1 MRNFFFRFFFIFFL
15 ISISPWA
22 WFPWISE
29 LFTWV
34 DSIDSWIV
42 NLLNKNLLHVKDN
55 LNIDGG
61 GSGDYSYAWAQ
72 FYTYLILS
80 FAGAIIWTIVHRK
93 RETSYNTL
101 GYFLR
106 TMVRYYV
113 SIVALTY
120 GIIKLFALQMIP
132 PNLSQLATPLGDYL
146 PMRFSWMFFG
156 YSTPYQIFSGA
167 IETLTGLLLLNRKSV
182 TLGALLALATFTNVF
197 MLNLSYDI
205 PVKLY
210 SMQVMIYSLF
220 LVLGD
225 WRRLSN
231 FFLLNR
237 AVPATALY
245 DIELTKRW
253 QRIGRWI
260 LKLAFII
267 VFIIIPFIESRDRY
281 RNGLKQVASGPI
293 TTGIYNIKVFAKNGD
308 TVAVATNEDEEWK
321 DFIFDVNGMGSI
333 NTTDSL
339 FRQRYRRG
347 YFMYQPDTAKQVID
361 FRKFPMDSVP
371 LFSLHYKI
379 IDDNRLHLW
388 GPVRNDTLYF
398 ELEKSKRH
406 FQLTE
411 NQFHWISE
419 ANR

>member
-1 MRNFFFRFFFIFFL
+1 MRNFLFRFFFIFFL
-15 ISISPWA
+15 VTISPWA
-22 WFPWISE
+22 WFPWISD
-29 LFTWV
+29 LFSWV
-34 DSIDSWIV
+34 DTIDHWIV
-42 NLLNKNLLHVKDN
+42 NLFNKNILHVKNN

-72 FYTYLILS
+72 FYTYLILA
-80 FAGAIIWTIVHRK
+80 FTGAIIWTIIDRK
-93 RETSYNTL
+93 RERNYNTL

-113 SIVALTY
+113 SIVALSY
-120 GIIKLFALQMIP
+120 GIIKLFALQMYP

-156 YSTPYQIFSGA
+156 YSAPYQIFSGA
-167 IETLTGLLLLNRKSV
+167 IETFTGLLLLNRKTV
-182 TLGALLALATFTNVF
+182 TPGALLALATFTNVF

-220 LVLGD
+220 LVLQD
-225 WRRLSN
+225 WRRLFHF
-231 FFLLNR
+231 FFLNR
-237 AVPATALY
+237 SVRATALY
-245 DIELTKRW
+245 DIELTKTW
-253 QRIGRWI
+253 HRIGRGI

-267 VFIIIPFIESRDRY
+267 VFIIMPFIQSRDRY
-281 RNGLKQVASGPI
+281 LNGLEPVAPRPI
-293 TTGIYNIKVFAKNGD
+293 NTGIYDIKVFARNGD
-308 TVAVATNEDEEWK
+308 TLAVAANKDTDWK
-321 DFIFDVNGMGSI
+321 DFIFDVNGMGSV

-347 YFMYQPDTAKQVID
+347 YFAYQPDTIKHVID
-361 FRKFPMDSVP
+361 FKKFPTDSVP
-371 LFSLHYKI
+371 LFSFNYKI
-379 IDDNRLHLW
+379 VDSNRLQLW
-388 GPVRNDTLYF
+388 GPVRKDTLFFY
-398 ELEKSKRH
+398 LEKNNRH